1 MEDDLQLFCE
11 TLLNSASNS
20 ASVKSWKQENFGPCS
35 KSFGIDLRTSVLQLN
50 LQLEITTTGTKKS
63 HAL

>member
-1 MEDDLQLFCE
+1 MILETMEDGLQLLCE

-20 ASVKSWKQENFGPCS
+20 ASGKSWKQENFGPW
-35 KSFGIDLRTSVLQLN
+35 DLRTSVLQLN
-50 LQLEITTTGTKKS
+50 LQLEMTTNRTKKS